1 MEPPRIPLNP
11 VNRQNTILPV
21 PATWKDRPL
30 DPSATTKASKP
41 TPRLLPPE
49 LMEDFKK
56 VVQGND
62 LTKLGLLEVLKKQ
75 YFSPVPLQLPPT
87 DRSRFPKQ
95 PKDSIRHTL
104 EHIAERVGSKVQEK
118 QWVLKSGL

>member
-21 PATWKDRPL
+21 SAAWKDRPS
-30 DPSATTKASKP
+30 DPSATTKPTKP
-41 TPRLLPPE
+41 PPRLLPPE

-56 VVQGND
+56 AVQGND

-75 YFSPVPLQLPPT
+75 YLSHVPITVDILLTNLDSQN
-87 DRSRFPKQ
+87 SRKTQ
-95 PKDSIRHTL
+95 SDIHS
-104 EHIAERVGSKVQEK
+104 SM
-118 QWVLKSGL
+118 

>member
-21 PATWKDRPL
+21 SAAWRDRPS
-30 DPSATTKASKP
+30 DVSATAKP
-41 TPRLLPPE
+41 PKPPPRLLPPE

-56 VVQGND
+56 AVEGND

-75 YFSPVPLQLPPT
+75 YFPPISNICIVLTSIDSPN
-87 DRSRFPKQ
+87 SRKTQ
-95 PKDSIRHTL
+95 SDILS
-104 EHIAERVGSKVQEK
+104 SM
-118 QWVLKSGL
+118 